1 MNVGMHVRGYMA
13 AVFVSAVLFFGC
25 RGKNCGVREDYS
37 FVEDCLN
44 GCSIVSDGRNFGVT
58 DESGRVVVP
67 VQYGRLFFLADDLIA
82 GFFGDGGHSAAAGLD
97 SGRVAGVDCGHSAG
111 AGPDGGHLACAG
123 GEAVSGWWHFLD
135 THGNVL
141 GETAGSPEDEPETL
155 FAGFRSIR
163 MEQERVWEEIVSG
176 YELFCGRCAFE
187 GAVFGDMKTVADSLR
202 EEIRRAEGQ
211 MSVGQRRRI
220 VQAYGKYLEDR
231 AL

>member
-1 MNVGMHVRGYMA
+1 M
-13 AVFVSAVLFFGC
+13 SAVLFFGC

-82 GFFGDGGHSAAAGLD
+82 GFFGDGGHSA
-97 SGRVAGVDCGHSAG
+97 G
-111 AGPDGGHLACAG
+111 AGPDGGHLSCAG

-202 EEIRRAEGQ
+202 EEILRAEGQ

>member
-1 MNVGMHVRGYMA
+1 M
-13 AVFVSAVLFFGC
+13 SAVLFLGC

-82 GFFGDGGHSAAAGLD
+82 GFFGDGGH
-97 SGRVAGVDCGHSAG
+97 
-111 AGPDGGHLACAG
+111 LACEG
-123 GEAVSGWWHFLD
+123 AVSGWWHFLD

-202 EEIRRAEGQ
+202 EEILRAEGQ

>member
-37 FVEDCLN
+37 FVADCLN

-97 SGRVAGVDCGHSAG
+97 SG
-111 AGPDGGHLACAG
+111 HLACEG

-141 GETAGSPEDEPETL
+141 GETAGNPEDEPETL
-155 FAGFRSIR
+155 FADFRSIR

-202 EEIRRAEGQ
+202 EEILSAEGQ
-211 MSVGQRRRI
+211 MSGGQRRRI